1 LTSSEWLTPEAQT
14 LLMDG
19 VKMTVG
25 LTLITSWLALLI
37 GAVMCRVRLS
47 RSIWLRSLAIVYI
60 ELCRNIPA
68 LVWVIFFAFALPNA
82 FPLETRR
89 ELFFRNNVM
98 MQLRAWTGVAIPY
111 YLLGAALGLT
121 INTSA
126 YLAELLRAGIST
138 LSDEHLAAARS
149 LGAGSNF
156 LFFRALLPHGIRTAS
171 PSIITRLVHNLKNT
185 ALASFVAV
193 PELFKAVQT
202 AISRSFYAVEFLL
215 LAAVIYLALAWI
227 YALILRWL
235 LPKPLTAGGH
245 RA

>member
-1 LTSSEWLTPEAQT
+1 MTNEWLTPEAQT
-14 LLMDG
+14 LIIDG

-25 LTLITSWLALLI
+25 LTLITSILALLI
-37 GAVMCRVRLS
+37 GAVVCRVRLS
-47 RSIWLRSLAIVYI
+47 RSRLLRSIAIIYI

-82 FPLETRR
+82 FPIETRR
-89 ELFFRNNVM
+89 EIFFRNDVM
-98 MQLRAWTGVAIPY
+98 MQLREWTGVAIPY
-111 YLLGAALGLT
+111 YLLGAGFGLT

-126 YLAELLRAGIST
+126 YLAELLRAGIGT

-149 LGAGSNF
+149 LGAGSTYLF
-156 LFFRALLPHGIRTAS
+156 LRALFPHGVRTSS

-193 PELFKAVQT
+193 PELFKAIQT
-202 AISRSFYAVEFLL
+202 AISRSFYAVEYLL

-227 YALILRWL
+227 YALILRLL
-235 LPKPLTAGGH
+235 LPNPIAAGGH